1 VEILKEAP
9 ISNSKIDGKNWDF
22 GKLIR
27 IFNPA
32 DSEEIARI
40 KIQVDFVRISLR
52 GTWRN
57 PAVRSACNLALR
69 LKIGQESQATSSAPD
84 GARKLWSY
92 VWSGRVPPKVN
103 VFIWKLARNNLP
115 TRRAKFIRRLEPS
128 DICPL
133 CDRESE
139 TSYHATVTCPR
150 AVGLRMAMR
159 DCWHLPEEVKFRY
172 AGPVSLLVLLDQC
185 TEEER
190 DLTKL
195 LLWKTWSI
203 HNNIT
208 HQSDPTGIPE
218 ATHALYALH
227 ASFTEIRVSDTQ
239 VSGKGKKI
247 CSSSGNRRTHEAAG
261 WEPPPAGWIKFNV
274 DESHVPQSGEARV
287 GVVARDSR
295 GQVETVL
302 GLCQDAAEAEA

>member
-247 CSSSGNRRTHEAAG
+247 CSSSG
-261 WEPPPAGWIKFNV
+261 
-274 DESHVPQSGEARV
+274 RV
-287 GVVARDSR
+287 GAAPS
-295 GQVETVL
+295 
-302 GLCQDAAEAEA
+302 GLDQIQC